1 MRYKLLIG
9 LLFAA
14 GSTFAQEGE
23 TKVFTVPCSEFA
35 ITESLIDIEA
45 VAGTGV
51 GDANKEINPIR
62 QRHAMTHLQ
71 KEFEADRAVQTTA
84 PYRAAADIVQNF
96 NGIQDNEAGGY
107 TPPDVS
113 GAVGPNHYVQMVN
126 VAMEIYDL
134 EGNSLWG
141 PTVLSQ
147 IFPSANNAGDPI
159 VLYDEAADRWFI
171 SQFQFDNT
179 IRVGISQTPDPTG
192 AWYWYSYQFPS
203 FPDYPKYSVW
213 SDGYYVSSNMGGTN
227 SAVFEREKMLAGDA
241 SAQAVLLQTPNQGS
255 SGFRT
260 ALPVD
265 LEGTDD
271 PNRPAMIINCND
283 DGWGSQT
290 GDHLRIWEFDVDWDT
305 PGNSTLEELIT
316 LDVEDFDAVFPG
328 FGFNNIDQPGS
339 ENSLDAIGD
348 GLMFPAKFRDFGSH
362 QSLVVCHSVQV
373 DANGRAGVRWY
384 ELRDEG
390 SGWSVY
396 QTGTYAPGS
405 DDASRWMGSI
415 GIDAAGNISIAYSV
429 SSTTIYPSLRFTGRY
444 ASDPLGD
451 MTLAECVIEDGVGT
465 QNGNRWGDYAQM
477 TVDPVDGF
485 TFWFSGEYT
494 RNTGGSWGTKIAA
507 WQLQT
512 PAAID
517 LGALEIVEPNS
528 GNLTATEEITITIRN
543 FGLEEQSNFDVS
555 YQIDGGAVV
564 TETYPGTLAVG
575 QEADYTFTATAD
587 LSAFGPYEILAYT
600 SIDGDGWEPNDDV
613 TKTVIHYFLQD
624 VGVVSLVA
632 PITQSQ
638 STATETVTVEIMNFG
653 ANPASNFP
661 ITMEF
666 NGGAAIQETV
676 TGTVNSQETITYTF
690 TATVDMEEVGEYD
703 FYFYTSLTDDGD
715 ATNDPYAALVE
726 NLTPVYCA
734 GESNC
739 ADFNDAILNVTLN
752 NIDNDSGCSDGSYAD
767 YTSISTDIAQGGT
780 YTLSSIVGYDD
791 HFVTMWIDLDDSFGF
806 TADEKFVDAMSC
818 ATAGTA
824 GTESVTFPLDLTLG
838 MHRMRVRTTY
848 DDNSALDPCADQ
860 EWGETE
866 DYMVNVVEPLP
877 DNIARIDDT
886 FALNVTQNSDASEL
900 QIMVSGFDGMYR
912 VRLIDATGRL
922 IRSAQFVANGY
933 HTERMDTHTLVQ
945 GTYLVVVT
953 SDIFRQTKKVIIA
966 R

>member
-1 MRYKLLIG
+1 
-9 LLFAA
+9 
-14 GSTFAQEGE
+14 SQ
-23 TKVFTVPCSEFA
+23 
-35 ITESLIDIEA
+35 
-45 VAGTGV
+45 
-51 GDANKEINPIR
+51 
-62 QRHAMTHLQ
+62 
-71 KEFEADRAVQTTA
+71 
-84 PYRAAADIVQNF
+84 
-96 NGIQDNEAGGY
+96 AGGFS
-107 TPPDVS
+107 PPDVS

-227 SAVFEREKMLAGDA
+227 SAVFEREKMLVGDA
-241 SAQAVLLQTPNQGS
+241 TAQAILLQTPNQGT

-265 LEGTDD
+265 LEGTQD

-305 PGNSTLEELIT
+305 PGNSSLDELIT
-316 LDVEDFDAVFPG
+316 LDVEGFDAVFPG
-328 FGFNNIDQPGS
+328 FGFNNIDQPGA

-373 DANGRAGVRWY
+373 DDNGRAGVRWY

-429 SSTTIYPSLRFTGRY
+429 SSTTIYPGLRFTGRY

-451 MTLAECVIEDGVGT
+451 MTLAECVIQDGAGT

-494 RNTGGSWGTKIAA
+494 RNSGGSWGTKIAA

-528 GNLTATEEITITIRN
+528 GDLTATEEVTVTIRN
-543 FGLEEQSNFDVS
+543 YGLEDQSNFDVN
-555 YQIDGGAVV
+555 YQVDGGTIV
-564 TETYPGTLAVG
+564 TETFTGTLAVG
-575 QEADYTFTATAD
+575 EEADFTFLTTTD
-587 LSAFGPYEILAYT
+587 MLNFGSYDIVAFT
-600 SIDGDGWEPNDDV
+600 SVDGDGWEPNDDV
-613 TKTVIHYFLQD
+613 SKTVIHYFLQD
-624 VGVVSLVA
+624 VGVVSLIA

-638 STATETVTVEIMNFG
+638 STDAETVTIEITNFG

-666 NGGAAIQETV
+666 NGGTPIMETV
-676 TGTVNSQETITYTF
+676 TATVNSQESIQYTF
-690 TATVDMEEVGEYD
+690 DATVDMEEIGDYD
-703 FYFYTSLTDDGD
+703 FYFYTSLMGDGD
-715 ATNDPYAALVE
+715 VSNDPYASMVE
-726 NLTPVYCA
+726 NLIPVYCT
-734 GESNC
+734 GNSDC
-739 ADFNDAILNVTLN
+739 SSDGDAILNVTLN
-752 NIDNDSGCSDGSYAD
+752 TIDNDSQCSDGSYGD
-767 YTSISTDIAQGGT
+767 YTNLSTDIAQGGS
-780 YTLSSIVGYDD
+780 YTFSSAVGYDD
-791 HFVTMWIDLDDSFGF
+791 HFVSMWIDLDDSYSFS
-806 TADEKFVDAMSC
+806 ANERFVNALSC
-818 ATAGTA
+818 VTAGTPA
-824 GTESVTFPLDLTLG
+824 SESVIFSLDLPLG
-838 MHRMRVRTTY
+838 MHVMRVRTTY
-848 DDNSALDPCADQ
+848 DNDGALDPCADQ

-866 DYMVNVVEPLP
+866 DYTINIVEPLP
-877 DNIARIDDT
+877 DNLARLDQA
-886 FALNVTQNSDASEL
+886 FNLNITQNSDASEL
-900 QIMVSGFDGMYR
+900 AIKVSGYTGAYQVM
-912 VRLIDATGRL
+912 LIDATGRL
-922 IRSAQFVANGY
+922 IRESKFTADGN
-933 HTERMDTHTLVQ
+933 HTERMDTHALVQ

-953 SDIFRQTKKVIIA
+953 ADIFRQTKKMIIA